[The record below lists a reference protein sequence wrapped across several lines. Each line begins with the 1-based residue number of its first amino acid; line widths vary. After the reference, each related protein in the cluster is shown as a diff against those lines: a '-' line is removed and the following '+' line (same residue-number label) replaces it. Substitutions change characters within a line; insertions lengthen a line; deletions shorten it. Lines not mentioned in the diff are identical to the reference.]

1 MALSL
6 SLSLHPAPRAH
17 SDDLGRWVQVIIHM
31 YKTIYLLALL
41 VVAGC
46 GARGGIRTEVVIA
59 KDDRWEYVQTSKDGC
74 VIARYVDMCGEN
86 KVMIS
91 RLFLD
96 GEMNVM
102 YFDEYRN
109 GIPAFRYKGNG
120 ELWVD
125 FTKRE
130 KINRYEMGCGESGE
144 RAKSRDEVVDAV
156 AMATRIGF
164 EALKMIK

>member
-1 MALSL
+1 
-6 SLSLHPAPRAH
+6 
-17 SDDLGRWVQVIIHM
+17 
-31 YKTIYLLALL
+31 
-41 VVAGC
+41 
-46 GARGGIRTEVVIA
+46 
-59 KDDRWEYVQTSKDGC
+59 
-74 VIARYVDMCGEN
+74 
-86 KVMIS
+86 MIS

-96 GEMNVM
+96 GEMNVV

-125 FTKRE
+125 LTKRD
-130 KINRYEMGCGESGE
+130 KTDRYEMDYSESGA